1 MLLKYMAD
9 HTQGYTNSDLRHVFQ
24 TACQIGPMSR
34 DHSDRANLELTAE
47 DIRNA
52 LNTVSPTRF
61 THQYMNQLRGFLSA
75 QDLRRSQ
82 SDTIPSTSS
91 EDSHVW
97 QTPVGNFYQ
106 INIPVESQVFDALS
120 DIWTHSKEKEESSDG
135 DEVLSDEENEDIDFD

>member
-1 MLLKYMAD
+1 
-9 HTQGYTNSDLRHVFQ
+9 
-24 TACQIGPMSR
+24 
-34 DHSDRANLELTAE
+34 
-47 DIRNA
+47 
-52 LNTVSPTRF
+52 
-61 THQYMNQLRGFLSA
+61 MNQLRGFLSA

-120 DIWTHSKEKEESSDG
+120 DIWTNSKEKEESSDG